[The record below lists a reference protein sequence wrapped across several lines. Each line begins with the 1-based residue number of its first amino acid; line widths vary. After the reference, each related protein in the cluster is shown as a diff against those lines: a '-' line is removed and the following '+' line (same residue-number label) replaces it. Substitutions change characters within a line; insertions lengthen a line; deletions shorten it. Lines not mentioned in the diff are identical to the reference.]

1 MKEFRDEYDLPWK
14 DVIESHFEDFM
25 SFFFPQIH
33 TEIDWSRGHEFLDQ
47 ELSQV
52 VRDAEIGKRLVDKLV
67 KVWTRSGDETWVLLN
82 IEIQSQEEL
91 NFSARIFTYYY
102 RLRDRYNVPIV
113 SLVILGDERSTWRPG
128 AFQLAKWGCEVDF
141 RFPIVKLLDYE
152 EHWADLETSSNPFSI
167 VVMAHLKTKAT
178 RKDFPA
184 RREWKFRLTR
194 MLYERDYSR
203 QDILT
208 LYRFIDWILELP
220 EELKQGFRDDLK
232 RYEEEKQMPYVTS
245 IERMGIEQGRQEE
258 RSRQRSLILRQLVRQ
273 VGVVPEPLIASI
285 EKLPIEQ
292 LESLAEALLDFTQ
305 LNDLVQ
311 WLEMDL

>member
-1 MKEFRDEYDLPWK
+1 
-14 DVIESHFEDFM
+14 M
-25 SFFFPQIH
+25 SFFFPHIH
-33 TEIDWSRGHEFLDQ
+33 AEIDWSRGYEFLDQ

-52 VRDAEIGKRLVDKLV
+52 VRDAEIGKRLADKLV

-82 IEIQSQEEL
+82 IEIQSQEES
-91 NFSARIFTYYY
+91 NFSQRIFTYHY

-113 SLVILGDERSTWRPG
+113 NLVILGDERATWRPG
-128 AFQLAKWGCEVDF
+128 AFESAKWGCEVDF

-152 EHWADLETSSNPFSI
+152 AHWADLEASPNPFAI
-167 VVMAHLKTKAT
+167 VVMAHLKTKET

-220 EELKQGFRDDLK
+220 DDLKQGFRDDLK

-245 IERMGIEQGRQEE
+245 IERMGIADGLAQGLE
-258 RSRQRSLILRQLVRQ
+258 RQRSMLIRQLTRKI
-273 VGVVPEPLIASI
+273 GLLPEETIAQI
-285 EKLPIEQ
+285 AKLSTDQ
-292 LESLAEALLDFTQ
+292 LDDLAEALLDFTC
-305 LNDLVQ
+305 LDDLSN
-311 WLEMDL
+311 WLEIDR